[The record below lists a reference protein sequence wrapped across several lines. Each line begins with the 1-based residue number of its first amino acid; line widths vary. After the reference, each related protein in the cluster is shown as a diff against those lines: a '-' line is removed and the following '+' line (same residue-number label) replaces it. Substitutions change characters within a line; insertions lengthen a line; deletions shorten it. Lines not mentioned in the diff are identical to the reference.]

1 MRQKVEEEVEKGA
14 DSTENVV
21 ECVSDSVDY

>member
-21 ECVSDSVDY
+21 EFVSDSVDY